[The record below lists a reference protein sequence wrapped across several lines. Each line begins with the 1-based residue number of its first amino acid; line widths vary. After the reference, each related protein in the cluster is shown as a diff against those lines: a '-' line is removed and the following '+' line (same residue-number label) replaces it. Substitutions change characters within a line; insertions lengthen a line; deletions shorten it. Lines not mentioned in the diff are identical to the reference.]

1 VLCRHRYGH
10 RLIVIVVDKQ
20 DRAVAV
26 DASVD
31 VEMWREQFETGFARI
46 AGRFGRAEPRLRAR
60 AFLLGLLSDVDSRSC
75 WQLAEQAGD
84 RSPHAMQR
92 LLGDAVWDA
101 DSVRDDLRAYVA
113 DELGEPDGVLIL
125 DDTGD
130 LKKGVHS
137 VGVQRQYTGTA
148 GRIENAQVA
157 VFLAYATSRGRTLI
171 DRDVYLPKVWTDD
184 RDRCDTAGVP
194 DDVGFATKVTLGRR
208 MLARALDGGLPAAWA
223 TADEFYGGDRGLR
236 RDLQGRTVGYVLA
249 VARSHRVDLPIGR
262 MRADQAAARLH
273 RRCWNRLSAGKGAKG
288 ERNYE
293 WAWLRITPSAD
304 EVVGHHWLLV
314 RRSISDGELAY
325 YRCWSPGPTPLA
337 TLVRV
342 AGTRWCVE
350 ECFQAAKGE
359 VGLDQHQVRRWR
371 SWYRYTTLVMLAH
384 AILAVIAAHER
395 DREPRDAL
403 DLIPLSVN
411 EIRHLFAK
419 LITNTV
425 RTISYRLHWS
435 TWRRRHQ
442 TRARTSHYAR
452 RGSLIDSH
460 PST

>member
-1 VLCRHRYGH
+1 VLCGHGYGH
-10 RLIVIVVDKQ
+10 RSIVIVVDKQ
-20 DRAVAV
+20 NLAVAV
-26 DASVD
+26 EASVD
-31 VEMWREQFETGFARI
+31 VEAWREQFDTGFAWI
-46 AGRFGRAEPRLRAR
+46 AGRFGRAEPRLKAR

-92 LLGDAVWDA
+92 LLSDAVWDA
-101 DSVRDDLRAYVA
+101 DAVRDDLRGYVA
-113 DELGEPDGVLIL
+113 DELGEAGGVLIL

-157 VFLAYATSRGRTLI
+157 VFLAYATSKGLTLV
-171 DRDVYLPKVWTDD
+171 DRDVYLPKAWTED
-184 RDRCDTAGVP
+184 RDRCDAAGVP
-194 DDVGFATKVTLGRR
+194 EDVGFATKVTLGRR
-208 MLARALDGGLPAAWA
+208 MLTRALDAGLAAAWA

-236 RDLQGRTVGYVLA
+236 RDLQGRGVGYVLA
-249 VARSHRVDLPIGR
+249 VAKSHRVELPIGR
-262 MRADQAAARLH
+262 LRADQAIARLH

-288 ERNYE
+288 ERTYE
-293 WAWLRITPSAD
+293 WAWLRITPPED
-304 EVVGHHWLLV
+304 ETVGHHWLLV
-314 RRSISDGELAY
+314 RRNINNGELAY
-325 YRCWSPGPTPLA
+325 YRCWSPEPTTLA

-350 ECFQAAKGE
+350 ECFQTAKTE

-384 AILAVIAAHER
+384 AILAVIAVHER
-395 DREPRDAL
+395 ERQDRDTPE
-403 DLIPLSVN
+403 LIPLSVN

-425 RTISYRLHWS
+425 RTIRYRLHWS
-435 TWRRRHQ
+435 MWRRRHQ
-442 TRARTSHYAR
+442 TRARTSHYTR
-452 RGSLIDSH
+452 RGDLIDSH